1 MLAFDLAE
9 KNKKLAAIQYIK
21 LLGLKNPENVLREGI
36 YYSHINARGKKRLL
50 LPCISFSEYEK
61 KNKEYINTR
70 MQKCL
75 GYYVLEII
83 EWTTTYLYGSFRKEF
98 WVELADTSFGKVILH
113 GKNTNSIGYN
123 EYYEVSSEINTDG
136 DFAITFFKTYE
147 KMKKWFDD
155 WQGEGFYNYLV
166 KLYEKQ
172 LNQWNGNFK
181 EVLRRYLL

>member
-1 MLAFDLAE
+1 MD
-9 KNKKLAAIQYIK
+9 KLEQAMQ
-21 LLGLKNPENVLREGI
+21 
-36 YYSHINARGKKRLL
+36 
-50 LPCISFSEYEK
+50 SED
-61 KNKEYINTR
+61 
-70 MQKCL
+70 
-75 GYYVLEII
+75 
-83 EWTTTYLYGSFRKEF
+83 F

-136 DFAITFFKTYE
+136 DE

-172 LNQWNGNFK
+172 LNQ
-181 EVLRRYLL
+181 

>member
-36 YYSHINARGKKRLL
+36 YYSHINAGGKKRLL

-61 KNKEYINTR
+61 KNKEYLDTR

-83 EWTTTYLYGSFRKEF
+83 E
-98 WVELADTSFGKVILH
+98 
-113 GKNTNSIGYN
+113 
-123 EYYEVSSEINTDG
+123 
-136 DFAITFFKTYE
+136 
-147 KMKKWFDD
+147 
-155 WQGEGFYNYLV
+155 
-166 KLYEKQ
+166 
-172 LNQWNGNFK
+172 
-181 EVLRRYLL
+181 